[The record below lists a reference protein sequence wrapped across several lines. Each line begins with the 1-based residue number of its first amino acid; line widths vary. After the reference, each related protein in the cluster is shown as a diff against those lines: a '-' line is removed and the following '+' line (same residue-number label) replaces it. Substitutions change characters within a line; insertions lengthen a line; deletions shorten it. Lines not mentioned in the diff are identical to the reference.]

1 MPFLLSMAWTGGE
14 EQKGRER
21 AAPSLCSVLGD
32 SGTAAV
38 AATVAAGR
46 EQE

>member
-14 EQKGRER
+14 ERKGREG

-38 AATVAAGR
+38 ATTVAAGR